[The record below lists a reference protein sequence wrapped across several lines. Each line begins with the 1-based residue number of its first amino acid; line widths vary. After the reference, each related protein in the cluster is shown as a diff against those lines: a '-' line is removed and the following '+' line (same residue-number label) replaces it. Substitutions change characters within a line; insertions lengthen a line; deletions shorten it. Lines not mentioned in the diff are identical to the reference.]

1 MRALTVNSDG
11 LDYSNETSVL
21 DLRIFTSGVFFPS
34 DSSQSSMV
42 DTKVYV
48 SDVVYLSSSKPKG
61 SLLSIQ
67 EPVFQ

>member
-21 DLRIFTSGVFFPS
+21 DTSGVFFPS

-42 DTKVYV
+42 DTKVCV
-48 SDVVYLSSSKPKG
+48 SDVVYLSSSKPQG
-61 SLLSIQ
+61 SLLSI
-67 EPVFQ
+67 